1 MFRYLLF
8 SLLLII
14 IASSCSNDID
24 LNDVFEDIPVVYG
37 ILDPTDT
44 AQYIRIE
51 RVFNSEDISALEIAK
66 NTDSLYYKDITV
78 KLRDETSKIEYLLTK
93 VDGNQDKRV
102 RENGVFATAPNYL
115 YKAKTSAINLKPGKR
130 YSVLVLKNVNDTLTK
145 ATINVVGSI
154 SFYIPASNEKPLKL
168 PYFSFV
174 NVAWEGGNNAAY
186 YDFFVDFNVKE
197 KNISTDNVWRNNT
210 YTWKVDDYIK
220 EQKIRIECEE
230 FYMYLGKTLEKN
242 ENIKRNFMSI
252 DFVVRGVGKEL
263 KEYMDI
269 LHFDSGI
276 TSSQQIPTYTNLSYG
291 YGVFSSKNSAE
302 TTGFLIDE
310 TSRDSLTKG
319 IYTKNLNFE
328 F

>member
-1 MFRYLLF
+1 M
-8 SLLLII
+8 II
-14 IASSCSNDID
+14 LTSSCSNDID
-24 LNDVFEDIPVVYG
+24 LNDVFKDIPVVYG

-78 KLRDETSKIEYLLTK
+78 KLKDETAKIEYQLTK
-93 VDGNQDKRV
+93 VDGNKDKRV
-102 RENGVFATAPNYL
+102 RENGVFGTSPNYL
-115 YKAKTSAINLKPGKR
+115 YKAKTSAINLKPGKK
-130 YSVLVLKNVNDTLTK
+130 YTVLVFKNEKDTLTT
-145 ATINVVGSI
+145 ATIYVVDNI

-168 PYFSFV
+168 PYLSLI

-197 KNISTDNVWRNNT
+197 KNLTTDNVWQNKT

-220 EQKIRIECEE
+220 EQKIRIECED
-230 FYMYLGKTLEKN
+230 FFQFLGKNLENN
-242 ENIKRNFMSI
+242 ENIKRKFISI
-252 DFVVRGVGKEL
+252 DFKVRGVGKEL
-263 KEYMDI
+263 KEYIDI

-276 TSSQQIPTYTNLSYG
+276 TSSQQLPTYTNLSYG
-291 YGVFSSKNSAE
+291 YGVFSSINIAE
-302 TTGFLIDE
+302 TAGFLIDE
-310 TSRDSLTKG
+310 TSRDSLSLG
-319 IYTKNLNFE
+319 IYTKKLNFE